1 MPTPILR
8 TDRLILRAFRN
19 SDWDDYANMMADMEV
34 QRFLAGRA
42 FSREESW
49 TSMATFLGGWELR
62 GHGMFAVEHAG
73 RFIGRVGIYHP
84 PDWPEPELGWS
95 LATEAWGQGFAV
107 EAASAVRDWLF
118 ITCGWTRLVSFI
130 AKENT
135 RSQRV
140 AERLGAARD
149 QPITLRGHAVEQW
162 VHPTARQGV
171 VV

>member
-1 MPTPILR
+1 MPIPTLR
-8 TDRLILRAFRN
+8 TDRLILRAFRS
-19 SDWDDYANMMADMEV
+19 SDWDDYAAMMADMEV

-42 FSREESW
+42 FSREDSW
-49 TSMATFLGGWELR
+49 LSMATFLGSWELR

-118 ITCGWTRLVSFI
+118 NTRGWTRLVSFI

-140 AERLGAARD
+140 AERLGAVRD
-149 QPITLRGHAVEQW
+149 QPIILRGSTVEQW

>member
-1 MPTPILR
+1 MPIPTLR

-19 SDWDDYANMMADMEV
+19 SDWDSYATMMADMEV

-49 TSMATFLGGWELR
+49 TSMATFLGSWELR

-73 RFIGRVGIYHP
+73 RFVGRVGLYHP

-107 EAASAVRDWLF
+107 EAASGVRDWLF
-118 ITCGWTRLVSFI
+118 FTRGWTRLVSYI

-140 AERLGAARD
+140 AERLGAVRD
-149 QPITLRGHAVEQW
+149 QPITLRGHTVEQW
-162 VHPTARQGV
+162 IHPPARQGV